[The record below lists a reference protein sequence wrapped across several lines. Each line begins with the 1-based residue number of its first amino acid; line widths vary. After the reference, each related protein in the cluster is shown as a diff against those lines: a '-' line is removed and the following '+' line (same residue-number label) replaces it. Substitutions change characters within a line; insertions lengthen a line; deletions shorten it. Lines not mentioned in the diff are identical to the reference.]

1 MIQDYV
7 TSNTLISGVIGTF
20 APIVFPYI
28 FVLIEKLT
36 KKTMQS
42 SEKKMTIFIISMTIV
57 FALVA
62 SNLDW
67 SGNFWE
73 VMKKLGIAF
82 VIDNVVFMGMVNNIY
97 SNVLKLFP
105 SLDKALEVSASKLK

>member
-28 FVLIEKLT
+28 FALIERIT
-36 KKTMQS
+36 KKAMQPCD
-42 SEKKMTIFIISMTIV
+42 KKTTIMVISMTIV

-62 SNLDW
+62 FNLDW
-67 SGNFWE
+67 TGNFWE

-82 VIDNVVFMGMVNNIY
+82 VVDNVVFMGMVNNIY
-97 SNVLKLFP
+97 VGILKLFP
-105 SLDKALEVSASKLK
+105 ALDNALEKSASKLK